1 MNLKKRSAIQITAT
15 VTVIAASIIYCLYI
29 NNYID
34 FRVLSI
40 GDMNP
45 YGGWSAL
52 KSTFTDLSYRWR
64 GFSRSIALSVAAAV
78 TALLMG
84 RFFCGFICP
93 IGALQDFFKYL
104 GTKIGLKEIKL
115 HNFKHFYFKPEIL
128 KYIILIIVLVLSILG
143 MGNLISPFS
152 PWLAYL
158 NIFTGFNFYSGFII
172 LLIIMLAS
180 LFVKRIF
187 CRYFCPFGAF
197 QSLLYAIGPLKISKS
212 QNCNKCSHCLKNC
225 PVSIENTHDAIISP
239 ECINCLECTS
249 TCIKGNEGY
258 AMKFAGRKID
268 SNKYIIICLI
278 LFFGIYAF
286 LPFVPSSYDSQ
297 LIGNIGNIKDGIYK
311 GNGIGFGGNMEIEVS
326 INENEIKEIKIIN
339 HEETSGYYEEVFRE
353 ISKEIVK
360 TQSLNEDAVSGAT
373 ATSRG
378 FLNAVK
384 DAVSKSLYIN

>member
-1 MNLKKRSAIQITAT
+1 MNLKKRIKIQITAT
-15 VTVIAASIIYCLYI
+15 VIVISASIIYCLYI
-29 NNYID
+29 NDYMD

-52 KSTFTDLSYRWR
+52 KSSFTDLSYRWR
-64 GFSRSIALSVAAAV
+64 GFGRSIALSVAAAV

-93 IGALQDFFKYL
+93 IGALQDLFKYL
-104 GTKIGLKEIKL
+104 GAKIGLNEIKL
-115 HNFKHFYFKPEIL
+115 HNFKRFKLEVV
-128 KYIILIIVLVLSILG
+128 KYIVLIIVLVLSILG

-158 NIFTGFNFYSGFII
+158 NIFVGLNFHIGFII

-180 LFVKRIF
+180 LFVKRMF
-187 CRYFCPFGAF
+187 CRYFCPLGAF
-197 QSLLYAIGPLKISKS
+197 QSLLYAVGPLKIHKS
-212 QNCNKCSHCLKNC
+212 QNCNGCSHCLNNC
-225 PVSIENTHDAIISP
+225 PVNIENIQDAIISP

-268 SNKYIIICLI
+268 NNKYIIICLV
-278 LFFGIYAF
+278 LFLGIYAV
-286 LPFVPSSYDSQ
+286 LPFVPSSYNNQ
-297 LIGNIGNIKDGIYK
+297 LIGSIGNIRDGLYE
-311 GNGIGFGGNMEIEVS
+311 GYGIGFGGNMEVEVS
-326 INENEIKEIKIIN
+326 INNNEIKEIKIIN
-339 HEETSGYYEEVFRE
+339 QRETSGYCEEVFRE
-353 ISKEIVK
+353 ISKEIVE
-360 TQSLNEDAVSGAT
+360 TQNLNADAVSGAT